1 MKILQAITSLRIGG
15 AEKLITEIAPL
26 LREKGHEVDVLAIDG
41 MDTHFKRSLVDSGI
55 KIISFG
61 EHCSVYNVRFFLKMA
76 KLMKNYDVV
85 HTHITAP
92 QLYGAFGSYFCKA
105 KMVTTEHAT
114 SNRRR
119 GNILFKLMDKW
130 MYSRYEKIISISEP
144 CDESLKAY
152 LGTDYP
158 FCIIRNGINIKRYTE
173 AEPATLYLDNCKKI
187 TMVAGFRYEKD
198 QPTLIRAIS
207 YLPEDYHILLVGDGE
222 KRAELEEL
230 SLEEQNLKPSSIQ
243 DEHSMKTIGRIHFL
257 GIRGDIPQILK
268 ASDVIVMSSHREG
281 LSLSNV
287 EGMCSGHPFVA
298 SDVEGL
304 REVTKGYGLLFPH
317 GDSKALAETIIRL
330 CTDKLY
336 SDTIAL
342 KCKERARQY
351 DIQKMVDEYE
361 EVYKSI
367 KHNH

>member
-41 MDTHFKRSLVDSGI
+41 MNTHFKKSLMDSGI
-55 KIISFG
+55 RIISFC
-61 EHCSVYNVRFFLKMA
+61 ENRSVYNVKFFFKMA
-76 KLMKNYDVV
+76 QLMKNYDIV

-92 QLYGAFGSYFCKA
+92 QFYGAFGSYFCKA

-119 GNILFKLMDKW
+119 GNIFFKLMDKW
-130 MYSRYEKIISISEP
+130 MYSRYNKIISISEP
-144 CDESLKAY
+144 CDECLKAY
-152 LGTDYP
+152 LGTDFP
-158 FCIIRNGINIKRYTE
+158 FCVIKNGINTKRFTE
-173 AEPATLYLDNCKKI
+173 AKPALFDFKGGKKI

-198 QPTLIRAIS
+198 QHTLIRALS
-207 YLPEDYHILLVGDGE
+207 YLPDDYHILLVGDGV
-222 KRAELEEL
+222 KRMELEGL
-230 SLEEQNLKPSSIQ
+230 ALQEQNLKATSIQ
-243 DEHSMKTIGRIHFL
+243 EKDGLKTIGRIHFL

-317 GDSKALAETIIRL
+317 GNSKVLAETIIRL
-330 CTDKLY
+330 CTDKSY
-336 SDTIAL
+336 SDIVAL
-342 KCKERARQY
+342 KCKERAIQY

-361 EVYKSI
+361 NVYKSLM
-367 KHNH
+367 